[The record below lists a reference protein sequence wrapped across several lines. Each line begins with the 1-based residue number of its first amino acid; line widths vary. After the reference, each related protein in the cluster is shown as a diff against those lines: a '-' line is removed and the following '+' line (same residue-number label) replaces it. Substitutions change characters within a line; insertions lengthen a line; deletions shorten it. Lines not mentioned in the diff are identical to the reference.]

1 MPPLFNQTQ
10 RHQLTQH
17 LHREIDATEEMLQA
31 LQVEADALSQHR
43 ADRLDQAVQIKQEKA
58 LLLAQAGQKREQ
70 LMKQLHGDEKE
81 KQTQT
86 DVQATTA
93 EKDPF
98 KQDRVLHV
106 LWHRLLTLAEQ
117 CQQQNR
123 INGALV
129 EHCYQQSRYALDI
142 LQGLATETGQ
152 HTPPDSRQ
160 SEGYNHFGQ
169 TTYLKHSRTI
179 AQV

>member
-1 MPPLFNQTQ
+1 MTFLFNQTQ
-10 RHQLTQH
+10 RQQLTQY
-17 LHREIDATEEMLQA
+17 LHQEIDATEEMLQA

-43 ADRLDQAVQIKQEKA
+43 ADRLDQAVQIKQEKT
-58 LLLAQAGQKREQ
+58 LLLAQAGKKREQ
-70 LMKQLHGDEKE
+70 LMEQLSGDEKE
-81 KQTQT
+81 RQRLSGKP
-86 DVQATTA
+86 VTTP
-93 EKDPF
+93 KRDPF

-106 LWHRLLTLAEQ
+106 LWGKLLTLAEQ

-142 LQGLATETGQ
+142 LQGLAAGTSQ
-152 HTPPDSRQ
+152 HSTPNSRQ

-169 TTYLKHSRTI
+169 TTYLRHSRTI

>member
-17 LHREIDATEEMLQA
+17 LHQEIDATEEMLQA

-43 ADRLDQAVQIKQEKA
+43 ADRLDQAVQIKQEKT

-81 KQTQT
+81 KQT

-93 EKDPF
+93 EKNPF
-98 KQDRVLHV
+98 KQDKVLRV
-106 LWHRLLTLAEQ
+106 LWHKLLTLAEQ

-129 EHCYQQSRYALDI
+129 ESCYQQSRYALGI
-142 LQGLATETGQ
+142 LQGLTAETGQ
-152 HTPPDSRQ
+152 HTEPDSRQ